1 MTLLY
6 EQDLRREEKMVS
18 QTSRVKKKKEKKQNL
33 KLQLKA
39 QPLNVLTAV
48 IICCRA
54 LTGLLTTRNLAS
66 ELEGP
71 CFPSAALLLPC
82 QTGSTYCLK
91 VYDLPPP
98 TSPSGSNF
106 PWLGYKRGSS
116 PPVSFNKQFLQG
128 AKCPLRSP
136 EAQAVP
142 WVPETAA

>member
-6 EQDLRREEKMVS
+6 EQDLRREEKVVS
-18 QTSRVKKKKEKKQNL
+18 QTSRVKKKKEKKQNV
-33 KLQLKA
+33 KLQLEA

-71 CFPSAALLLPC
+71 CFPS
-82 QTGSTYCLK
+82 TGSTYCLK

-98 TSPSGSNF
+98 TSPSGSYF

-116 PPVSFNKQFLQG
+116 PTVSFNKQFLQG